1 MSRAELWR
9 RMKKSNFFVIGAV
22 LVITLLI
29 ISLLSPIIAPHD
41 PIQLDLANR
50 LKAPDGL
57 IKGWSGNILGT
68 DPLGQDIL
76 SRLMIGSRV
85 SFQISFS
92 VVISTA
98 IIGTALGIIAGYFGG
113 FIDTIIMRFSDIQV
127 SIPPI
132 ILAIAVM
139 AVLGNSTINL
149 IAVLVFTRW
158 VQYARI
164 VRSNVMMIRN
174 MEYIHASVVLGSSK
188 PRIMFTQ
195 ILPNVLTQL
204 IIVMS
209 QEFGRT
215 ILTESSL
222 SFLGLGVPAPAPSWG
237 VMIADGREYLATAP
251 WVIIAPGVALMIAV
265 LAFNFLGD
273 GVRDVLDPKNK
284 N

>member
-1 MSRAELWR
+1 MSKHELWR
-9 RMKKSNFFVIGAV
+9 RMRKSNFFVIGAILV
-22 LVITLLI
+22 LGLLV
-29 ISLLSPIIAPHD
+29 ISLLSPWIAPHD
-41 PIQLDLANR
+41 PIKSDLTLR
-50 LKAPDGL
+50 LQAPDGFS
-57 IKGWSGNILGT
+57 KGFSGYILGT
-68 DPLGQDIL
+68 DALGQDIL
-76 SRLMIGSRV
+76 SRIMVGSRV

-92 VVISTA
+92 VVIATA
-98 IIGTALGIIAGYFGG
+98 VIGTVLGIIAGFFGG
-113 FIDTIIMRFSDIQV
+113 IVDTVIMRISDIQV
-127 SIPPI
+127 SIPPM
-132 ILAIAVM
+132 ILAVAVM
-139 AVLGNSTINL
+139 AVLGNSTFNL
-149 IAVLVFTRW
+149 IIVLVFTRW
-158 VQYARI
+158 VQYARV

-174 MEYIHASVVLGSSK
+174 MEYIHASEVLGSSK
-188 PRIMFTQ
+188 SRIMFTQ

-251 WVIIAPGVALMIAV
+251 WVIIAPGIALMIAV

>member
-1 MSRAELWR
+1 MSRQELFR
-9 RMKKSNFFVIGAV
+9 RMRKSNFFVIGAV
-22 LVITLLI
+22 LVAAII
-29 ISLLSPIIAPHD
+29 VISLLSPWIAPHD
-41 PIQLDLANR
+41 PIKSDLLLR

-57 IKGWSGNILGT
+57 SKGWSGYILGT

-85 SFQISFS
+85 SLQISFS
-92 VVISTA
+92 VVIATA
-98 IIGTALGIIAGYFGG
+98 VIGTVLGIIAGFFGG
-113 FIDTIIMRFSDIQV
+113 IVDTVIMRISDIQV
-127 SIPPI
+127 SIPPM

-149 IAVLVFTRW
+149 IMVLVFTRW
-158 VQYARI
+158 VQYARV
-164 VRSNVMMIRN
+164 VRSNVMGIRN
-174 MEYIHASVVLGSSK
+174 MEYIHASQVLGSSK
-188 PRIMFTQ
+188 ARIMFTQ
-195 ILPNVLTQL
+195 ILPNVVTQL

-251 WVIIAPGVALMIAV
+251 WVVVAPGVALMIAV

>member
-1 MSRAELWR
+1 MSREELFR
-9 RMKKSNFFVIGAV
+9 RMRKSNFFVIGAV
-22 LVITLLI
+22 LVFLI
-29 ISLLSPIIAPHD
+29 IVISVLSPWIAPHN
-41 PIQLDLANR
+41 PTMSNLVMR
-50 LKAPDGL
+50 LQPPDGFS
-57 IKGWSGNILGT
+57 KGYGGYILGT

-76 SRLMIGSRV
+76 SRLMVGSRV
-85 SFQISFS
+85 SLRISFT
-92 VVISTA
+92 VVFATA
-98 IIGTALGIIAGYFGG
+98 IIGTVLGIVSGFFGG
-113 FIDTIIMRFSDIQV
+113 VVDTVIMRFSDIQV
-127 SIPPI
+127 SIPPM
-132 ILAIAVM
+132 ILAVAVM
-139 AVLGNSTINL
+139 AVLGNSTNNL
-149 IAVLVFTRW
+149 IIVLVFSRW
-158 VQYARI
+158 VQYARV
-164 VRSNVMMIRN
+164 VRSNVMGIRN
-174 MEYIHASVVLGSSK
+174 MEYIHASEVLGSSK
-188 PRIMFTQ
+188 MRIMFTQ

-251 WVIIAPGVALMIAV
+251 WVIVAPGAALMIAV

>member
-1 MSRAELWR
+1 MSRHELWR
-9 RMKKSNFFVIGAV
+9 RMKKSNFFVIGSV
-22 LVITLLI
+22 LVIMI
-29 ISLLSPIIAPHD
+29 IVLSAISPWIAPHD
-41 PIQLDLANR
+41 PIKLNLAMR
-50 LKAPDGL
+50 LSPPDGL
-57 IKGWSGNILGT
+57 SKGWSGYIFGT
-68 DPLGQDIL
+68 DALGQDLL

-85 SFQISFS
+85 SLKISFT
-92 VVISTA
+92 VVFATA
-98 IIGTALGIIAGYFGG
+98 IIGTILGITSGFFGG
-113 FIDTIIMRFSDIQV
+113 IVDTVIMRFSDIQV
-127 SIPPI
+127 SIPPM

-139 AVLGNSTINL
+139 AVLGNTTGNL
-149 IAVLVFTRW
+149 IGVLIFTRW

-164 VRSNVMMIRN
+164 VRSNVMAVRRMD
-174 MEYIHASVVLGSSK
+174 YINASTVLGSSK
-188 PRIMFTQ
+188 VRIMFTQ

-215 ILTESSL
+215 IMTESSL

-251 WVIIAPGVALMIAV
+251 WVVVAPAITLMIAV

>member
-1 MSRAELWR
+1 MSRHELWR
-9 RMKKSNFFVIGAV
+9 RMRKSYFFMIGSV
-22 LVITLLI
+22 LVLAIII
-29 ISLLSPIIAPHD
+29 ISLISPWIAPHD
-41 PIQLDLANR
+41 PIKLNLAMR
-50 LKAPDGL
+50 LTAPDYLSKGL
-57 IKGWSGNILGT
+57 DGYILGT
-68 DPLGQDIL
+68 DALGQDIL

-85 SFQISFS
+85 SLMISFT
-92 VVISTA
+92 VVFATA
-98 IIGTALGIIAGYFGG
+98 IIGTILGIVSGFFGG
-113 FIDTIIMRFSDIQV
+113 IVDTIIMRLSDIQV
-127 SIPPI
+127 SIPPM

-139 AVLGNSTINL
+139 AVLGNTTANL
-149 IAVLVFTRW
+149 IGVLIFTRW
-158 VQYARI
+158 VQYARV
-164 VRSNVMMIRN
+164 VRSNVMAVRKMD
-174 MEYIHASVVLGSSK
+174 YINASTVLGSSK
-188 PRIMFTQ
+188 VRIMFTQ

-215 ILTESSL
+215 IMTESSL

-251 WVIIAPGVALMIAV
+251 WVIIAPGVTLMIAV

>member
-1 MSRAELWR
+1 MSRHELWR
-9 RMKKSNFFVIGAV
+9 RMRKSNFFVIGAILV
-22 LVITLLI
+22 LGLLI
-29 ISLLSPIIAPHD
+29 ISLLSPWIAPHD
-41 PIQLDLANR
+41 PIKSDLTMR
-50 LKAPDGL
+50 LHAPDGFS
-57 IKGWSGNILGT
+57 KGLSGYILGT
-68 DPLGQDIL
+68 DALGQDIL
-76 SRLMIGSRV
+76 SRIMVGSRV

-92 VVISTA
+92 VVIATA
-98 IIGTALGIIAGYFGG
+98 VIGTVLGIIAGFFGG
-113 FIDTIIMRFSDIQV
+113 IVDTIIMRISDIQV
-127 SIPPI
+127 SIPPM
-132 ILAIAVM
+132 ILAVAVM
-139 AVLGNSTINL
+139 AVLGNSTFNL
-149 IAVLVFTRW
+149 ILVLVFTRW
-158 VQYARI
+158 VQYARV

-174 MEYIHASVVLGSSK
+174 MEYIHASEVLGSSK
-188 PRIMFTQ
+188 ARIMFTQ

-251 WVIIAPGVALMIAV
+251 WVIIAPGAALMIAV

>member
-1 MSRAELWR
+1 MSKKELWR
-9 RMKKSNFFVIGAV
+9 RMRKSNFFVIGAL
-22 LVITLLI
+22 LVIGILI
-29 ISLLSPIIAPHD
+29 IALLSPWIAPHD
-41 PIQLDLANR
+41 PIKLDLINR

-57 IKGWSGNILGT
+57 FKGWGGNILGT

-85 SFQISFS
+85 SLKISFI
-92 VVISTA
+92 VVFSTA
-98 IIGTALGIIAGYFGG
+98 IIGTALGIISGYFGG
-113 FIDTIIMRFSDIQV
+113 IIDTIIMRISDVQV
-127 SIPPI
+127 SIPPMV
-132 ILAIAVM
+132 LAIAVM
-139 AVLGNSTINL
+139 AVLGNSTTNL
-149 IAVLVFTRW
+149 IAVLIFTRW

-164 VRSNVMMIRN
+164 VRGNVMSIRN
-174 MEYIHASVVLGSSK
+174 KEYIQASVVLGSSK
-188 PRIMFTQ
+188 ARIMFTQ
-195 ILPNVLTQL
+195 ILPNVMTQL

-215 ILTESSL
+215 ILTESAL

-251 WVIIAPGVALMIAV
+251 WVIVAPGVALMIAV

>member
-1 MSRAELWR
+1 MR
-9 RMKKSNFFVIGAV
+9 KSNFFIIGAV
-22 LVITLLI
+22 LVIGI
-29 ISLLSPIIAPHD
+29 IIIALLSPWIAPHD
-41 PIQLDLANR
+41 PVKLDLANR

-57 IKGWSGNILGT
+57 LKGWKGNILGT

-76 SRLMIGSRV
+76 SRLMVGSRV
-85 SFQISFS
+85 SLKISFL

-98 IIGTALGIIAGYFGG
+98 IIGTALGIISGYFGG
-113 FIDTIIMRFSDIQV
+113 LIDTIIMRTSDIQV

-132 ILAIAVM
+132 VLAIAVM
-139 AVLGNSTINL
+139 AVLGNSTTNL
-149 IAVLVFTRW
+149 ILVLIFTRW

-188 PRIMFTQ
+188 LRIMFTQ

-237 VMIADGREYLATAP
+237 VMIADGREYLATAS

>member
-1 MSRAELWR
+1 MSKEELFR
-9 RMKKSNFFVIGAV
+9 RMRKSNFFVIGAI
-22 LVITLLI
+22 LVFLI
-29 ISLLSPIIAPHD
+29 IVISVLSPWIAPHN
-41 PIQLDLANR
+41 PTMSNLMMR
-50 LKAPDGL
+50 LQPPDGFS
-57 IKGWSGNILGT
+57 KGFGGYILGT

-76 SRLMIGSRV
+76 SRLMVGSRV
-85 SFQISFS
+85 SLRISFT
-92 VVISTA
+92 VVLATA
-98 IIGTALGIIAGYFGG
+98 IIGTVLGIVAGFFGG
-113 FIDTIIMRFSDIQV
+113 LVDTVIMRFSDIQV
-127 SIPPI
+127 SIPPM
-132 ILAIAVM
+132 ILAVAVM
-139 AVLGNSTINL
+139 AVLGNSTTNL
-149 IAVLVFTRW
+149 IIVLIFSRW
-158 VQYARI
+158 VQYARV
-164 VRSNVMMIRN
+164 VRSNVMGIRN
-174 MEYIHASVVLGSSK
+174 MEYIHASEVLGSSRV
-188 PRIMFTQ
+188 RIMFTQ

-251 WVIIAPGVALMIAV
+251 WVIVAPGAALMIAV